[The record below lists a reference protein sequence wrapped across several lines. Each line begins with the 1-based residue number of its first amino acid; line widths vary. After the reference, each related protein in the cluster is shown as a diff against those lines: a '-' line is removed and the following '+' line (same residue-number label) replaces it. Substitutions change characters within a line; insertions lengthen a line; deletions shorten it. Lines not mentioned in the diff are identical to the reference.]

1 MRKILV
7 VIDMQNDFIDGTL
20 GSQEAVSIVPN
31 VIEKIQAYQ
40 QDGNDV
46 YFTQDTHMEDYLQTQ
61 EGKNLPVLHC
71 IKGTTGWALHSS
83 INQLAEKIQ
92 AGKKHPIIFEKGIF
106 GGENLAQV
114 LRNLID
120 EPSTT
125 EIELIGLC
133 TDICVLSNA
142 ILFKT
147 YLPEVLIKVDAACC
161 AGVTP
166 TTHHNALEA
175 MKMCQ
180 IQVMNEKL

>member
-7 VIDMQNDFIDGTL
+7 VIDMQNDFIDGAL
-20 GSQEAVSIVPN
+20 GSQEAINIVPN
-31 VIEKIQAYQ
+31 VIEKIQTYQ
-40 QDGNDV
+40 QEGNAI
-46 YFTQDTHMEDYLQTQ
+46 YFTQDTHKEDYLQTQ

-71 IKGTTGWALHSS
+71 IKGTTGWNLHAS
-83 INQLAEKIQ
+83 INELAEKIQ
-92 AGKKHPIIFEKGIF
+92 ADKKEPVIFEKGIF

-120 EPSTT
+120 EPSET

-180 IQVMNEKL
+180 IQVINENL